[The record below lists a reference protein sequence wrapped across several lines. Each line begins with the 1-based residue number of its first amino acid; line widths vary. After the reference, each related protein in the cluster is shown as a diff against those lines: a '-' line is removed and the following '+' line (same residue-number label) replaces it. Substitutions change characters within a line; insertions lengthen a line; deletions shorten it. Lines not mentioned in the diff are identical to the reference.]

1 MTGQHDFRPTETPDV
16 SLCSRCGLVR
26 KWSGAAHPN
35 GVRRKVFLYGRPGG
49 ELVKRVRRPGPP
61 SQSFGHVIPFE
72 CASPGP
78 DAVRHPAAGTASTE
92 QRALELLGSLVREE
106 PCSFASR
113 LKDGETCRD
122 HMTRMQGVPHPGCTV
137 CEARDFLRGVGRE
150 DLLER

>member
-26 KWSGAAHPN
+26 KWTGASHPN

-49 ELVKRVRRPGPP
+49 PLVKRVRSPGDPRY
-61 SQSFGHVIPFE
+61 SFGHVIPFE
-72 CASPGP
+72 CVSVSPGP
-78 DAVRHPAAGTASTE
+78 ADGKSVE
-92 QRALELLGSLVREE
+92 QRALELLGSLVLEE

-137 CEARDFLRGVGRE
+137 CQAREFLRNAGRE
-150 DLLER
+150 DLLKR